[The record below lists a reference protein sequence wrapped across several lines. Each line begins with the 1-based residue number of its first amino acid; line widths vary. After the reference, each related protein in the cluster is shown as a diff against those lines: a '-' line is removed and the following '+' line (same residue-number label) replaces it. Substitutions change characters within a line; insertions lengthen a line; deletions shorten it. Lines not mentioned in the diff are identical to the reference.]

1 MKSATTFLKIAAA
14 FALAAFIFA
23 IANPKT
29 VHGIVSTL
37 VTVANTPSSPVPV
50 QPVPARQVVAAD
62 CFPQITNGN
71 FGGSCFL
78 NDPSSGNPYTVP
90 AGKRLVVDTT
100 SVFCSV
106 PSGQNILNPAL
117 FSNVGGSP
125 NFTGFR
131 TAFEGPNGNAD
142 SYTLAQNG
150 IAYADAGTSL
160 DFQILKNSTSGSAG
174 CGVWMQGH
182 LEDIQ

>member
-1 MKSATTFLKIAAA
+1 MNSTKRLLTIAAA
-14 FALAAFIFA
+14 FTLAALIFA

-29 VHGIVSTL
+29 VHAVVSTL
-37 VTVANTPSSPVPV
+37 VTVVNTASSPVPV

-62 CFPQITNGN
+62 CFPQMADGS
-71 FGGSCFL
+71 FGTTCFL
-78 NDPSSGNPYTVP
+78 NESFSSNPYTVP

-100 SVFCSV
+100 SVFCTV
-106 PSGQNILNPAL
+106 PSGQKIINPVL
-117 FSNVGGSP
+117 FSNVGGNP
-125 NFTGFR
+125 NYTGFR
-131 TAFEGPNGNAD
+131 QALEGANGGAD

-150 IAYADAGTSL
+150 IAYADPGSSL
-160 DFQILKNSTSGSAG
+160 NFQILRNANSGSAS